1 MTATATKLWHP
12 RRPLDERAAAEL
24 AASTNLPPV
33 FASLLVARGYAT
45 LDDARAFLK
54 PKLEGLHDPY
64 ALRDMDRAVERVRRA
79 IRDGETILVHGDYD
93 VDGIASAALLTR
105 TLRALGAKA
114 HAFVPNRFLHGYDL
128 GQGGLDAAS
137 TIKASLIV
145 TSDCGTLAHDAV
157 GRARTLGIDVVVT
170 DHHAPGATL
179 PSAIAVV
186 NPNRADC
193 TYPNKALC
201 GAGVAFK
208 LCEALWSAASMPRQ
222 DLLWHLDLVAL
233 ATVADLVP
241 LTGENRVL
249 TRYGLKVLR
258 QSRNAGLRAI
268 MAAASLDPAHVEAG
282 TVGHVI
288 APRINAAGR
297 VRDGRWALEL
307 LLTESPA
314 KAAELAAA
322 LEEHNRE
329 RRELDR
335 RTLDEALDELAR
347 DFDPLRDHS
356 VVLAREGWHP
366 GVIGIVAS
374 RIVERVH
381 RPTILIALR
390 GDEPARGSGRS
401 IRGFD
406 LVGALRECAPL
417 LDRFGG
423 HRAAAGLDLRADR
436 VGALRAA
443 LNEHAHATLAPQDL
457 VPRIAYDVELPLA
470 AATPELMRLLRHV
483 GPFGMG
489 NPAPVFLVRGARV
502 AEAPRPLGATGEHAR
517 LVLTQ
522 GEATLPAVGFRLG
535 QRLCEPG
542 ACDAPI
548 DVALQLQVDHWR
560 GHARIEAKLLDF
572 KPSAISL
579 QPSAV
584 AIPAMPGMP
593 LLAAS

>member
-12 RRPLDERAAAEL
+12 RRPLDERAAVAL

-33 FASLLVARGYAT
+33 FASLLVARGYT
-45 LDDARAFLK
+45 SLDDARAFLK
-54 PKLEGLHDPY
+54 PKLEGLHDPHL
-64 ALRDMDRAVERVRRA
+64 LRDMDRAVERVRRA

-105 TLRALGAKA
+105 TLRALGGKA

-128 GQGGLDAAS
+128 GQGGLDAAT
-137 TIKASLIV
+137 TIRASLIV

-157 GRARTLGIDVVVT
+157 ERARSLSIDVVVT
-170 DHHAPGATL
+170 DHHAPGPTL
-179 PSAIAVV
+179 PAAVAVV

-193 TYPNKALC
+193 TYANKGLC

-208 LCEALWSAASMPRQ
+208 LCEALWAAASMPREA
-222 DLLWHLDLVAL
+222 LLWQLDLVAL

-258 QSRNAGLRAI
+258 QSQNVGLRAI
-268 MAAASLDPAHVEAG
+268 MASASLDPAHVDAG
-282 TVGHVI
+282 AVGHVI

-329 RRELDR
+329 RRDLDR
-335 RTLDEALDELAR
+335 RTLDEALDDLAR
-347 DFDPLRDHS
+347 VYDPSRDHT

-374 RIVERVH
+374 RIVERIH

-390 GDEPARGSGRS
+390 GEEPARGSGRS

-406 LVGALRECAPL
+406 LVGALRACAPL

-423 HRAAAGLDLRADR
+423 HRAAAGLDVRADR
-436 VGALRAA
+436 VDALRAA
-443 LNEHAHATLAPQDL
+443 FEQHARATLAAEDL

-470 AATPELMRLLRHV
+470 DATPELIRLLRHV

-502 AEAPRPLGATGEHAR
+502 AEAPRPLGTSGEHVR
-517 LVLTQ
+517 LTLTQ

-542 ACDAPI
+542 ACDGPI

-560 GHARIEAKLLDF
+560 GHARIEAKILEF

-579 QPSAV
+579 QPSAHRGPVPAEALMV
-584 AIPAMPGMP
+584 A
-593 LLAAS
+593 S